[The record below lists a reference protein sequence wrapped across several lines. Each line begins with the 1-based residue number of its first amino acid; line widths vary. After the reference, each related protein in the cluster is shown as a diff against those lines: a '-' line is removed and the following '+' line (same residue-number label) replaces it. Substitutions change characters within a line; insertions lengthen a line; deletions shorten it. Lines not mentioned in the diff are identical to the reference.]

1 MLLSGLSSSSSNVAA
16 GTQAAADQEKLNED
30 LNQFLNLLVTQLQ
43 NQDPLDPMDANQ
55 FTSQLVQF
63 ASVEQQIYS
72 NGNLEKLVDLQQT
85 SQVSFMVDY
94 IGTTVEAAG
103 KTFYLEEGNPAKATY
118 TLVDD
123 AKEALITI
131 TDESGEVVYSAS
143 GEAGAGFHEFKWDGK
158 DNDGIAQPEGIY
170 SITVSALDWED
181 EPVDVYQTVYGR
193 ITGAGADNGEVV
205 LYSNDVVIPM
215 SSILAVNETSK
226 DPTDSGTSD
235 TETGDGETTDSETTD
250 ETVTE

>member
-16 GTQAAADQEKLNED
+16 GTQAAEDQEKLNED
-30 LNQFLNLLVTQLQ
+30 LNQFLNLLVTQLK

-94 IGTTVEAAG
+94 LGTTVEAAG
-103 KTFYLEEGNPAKATY
+103 KTFYLEDGTPARATY
-118 TLVDD
+118 TLGDD

-131 TDESGEVVYSAS
+131 TDENGDVVYSAT
-143 GEAGAGFHEFKWDGK
+143 GEAGIGYHEFEWDGK
-158 DNDGIAQPEGIY
+158 DKNGIAQPEGLY
-170 SITVSALDWED
+170 SINVSALDWQD
-181 EPVDVYQTVYGR
+181 EPVNVYQTVYAR

-205 LYSNDVVIPM
+205 LYSNDVAIPM
-215 SSILAVNETSK
+215 SSILAVNETSRGAA
-226 DPTDSGTSD
+226 DSGTGED
-235 TETGDGETTDSETTD
+235 ETTDGETAD
-250 ETVTE
+250 ETVDE